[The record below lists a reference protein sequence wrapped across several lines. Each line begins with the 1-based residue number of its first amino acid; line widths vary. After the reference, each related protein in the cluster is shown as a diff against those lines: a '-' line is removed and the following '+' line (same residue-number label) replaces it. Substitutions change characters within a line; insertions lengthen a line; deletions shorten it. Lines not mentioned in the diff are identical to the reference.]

1 MQTPETHRYQML
13 KRILTTTSLYV
24 VAGLFLACVDLPRV
38 FAQETANT
46 EEASARKFDEYGRVG
61 GCDHTARLDNFAIQ
75 LQSAPTSE
83 GYVIYYGPEDNGSG
97 ARKVVLEIIQDYLV
111 NSRGL
116 LPNRIKT
123 VYGGRN
129 NVLTEPKIELWIAPQ
144 TAPPPE
150 PQTYKTNIEAFKGLF
165 AEHEAWD
172 EVPITS
178 RWGEEGTGPPVGNV
192 TEAAFADMLRQQGQ
206 AMPYIVGYNGPDA
219 VPGAWRRVAQREI
232 EDLKRHGVEPG
243 RFKIIYGGDSKN
255 TKVQLWI
262 LPADAQPPVKDAGP
276 ELPSQRILEI
286 GTFGDYELGD
296 AEDQRAVLNRLVE
309 VLRESPTLRACL
321 IFRFAIVA
329 PEEETSEADETSV
342 SSVTPF
348 ETEAP
353 APNDIPEVQPADLAI
368 LIEKWRSELAGKHKI
383 GEDRF
388 IVLFATAREYE
399 GNGLEVWSSRP
410 TAS

>member
-150 PQTYKTNIEAFKGLF
+150 PQTYKTNIETFKGLF